1 VTEPRVTSP
10 GPEPAGSTVTTA
22 GPEAAGGTWWPSP
35 YGAGDRIGAGHEL
48 TPEATLAALRLPR
61 SGRVIELA
69 QLTTAD
75 VPVIQPRVHHQVIL
89 AHENLP
95 DVSRLAGDNRF
106 STFAEHVVTSYH
118 VGCHLD
124 GLGHAG
130 IDGRYYNG
138 LPYAEI
144 FAATG
149 LTQLGIEN
157 VRPWVGRGIVL
168 DIAALRRRACLDA
181 GTAITP
187 GDLEQASHDQGIE
200 VRPGDAV
207 LVHTGWSEL
216 WESEPERYAAS
227 EPGLDAEA
235 ADWLARRRV
244 SLVAV
249 DNWGCDVYPSPVPGQ
264 FFPVHQRLL
273 TMAGIYILE
282 NIRTS
287 DLVRA
292 AASTPFLFILG
303 VPRLQ
308 GATAAVVAPL
318 AVL

>member
-1 VTEPRVTSP
+1 MK
-10 GPEPAGSTVTTA
+10 
-22 GPEAAGGTWWPSP
+22 EAVMAADGRDQWWPSR
-35 YGAGDRIGAGHEL
+35 YGADDRIGAGNEL
-48 TPEATLAALRLPR
+48 TPGATLAALRLPR
-61 SGRVIELA
+61 SGQVVELA

-75 VPVIQPRVHHQVIL
+75 VPVIQPRVHHQLIM
-89 AHENLP
+89 AHENLEE
-95 DVSRLAGDNRF
+95 VTRRAGDNRF
-106 STFAEHVVTSYH
+106 STFSEHVVTSYH

-138 LPYAEI
+138 LHYSQI
-144 FAATG
+144 FTATG

-157 VRPWVGRGIVL
+157 ARPWVGRGIVL
-168 DIAALRRRACLDA
+168 DVAGPGDA
-181 GTAITP
+181 RLEGGTRVTP
-187 GDLEQASHDQGIE
+187 GDLNAAARRQGLEVQA
-200 VRPGDAV
+200 GDAV

-216 WESEPERYAAS
+216 WDSEPGRYAAT
-227 EPGLDAEA
+227 EPGLDADA
-235 ADWLARRRV
+235 ADWLARRQV
-244 SLVAV
+244 SLVGV

-264 FFPVHQRLL
+264 FFPAHQRLL
-273 TMAGIYILE
+273 TKAGIYILE

-287 DLVRA
+287 ELVRGA
-292 AASTPFLFILG
+292 AGSPFLFILG

>member
-1 VTEPRVTSP
+1 M
-10 GPEPAGSTVTTA
+10 
-22 GPEAAGGTWWPSP
+22 
-35 YGAGDRIGAGHEL
+35 
-48 TPEATLAALRLPR
+48 
-61 SGRVIELA
+61 
-69 QLTTAD
+69 
-75 VPVIQPRVHHQVIL
+75 PVIQPRIHHQVIL
-89 AHENLP
+89 AHETLE
-95 DVSRLAGDNRF
+95 DVSRQAGLNRL
-106 STFAEHVVTSYH
+106 STFQEHVVTSYH

-138 LPYAEI
+138 LPYSQV

-149 LTQLGIEN
+149 LRQLGIEN
-157 VRPWVGRGIVL
+157 ARPWVSRGIVL
-168 DIAALRRRACLDA
+168 DIAGLQGRERLAA
-181 GTAITP
+181 GTPVTA
-187 GDLEQASHDQGIE
+187 GDLERAASRQGAE
-200 VRPGDAV
+200 VCAGDAV

-216 WESEPERYAAS
+216 WEPEAQRYAAA
-227 EPGLDAEA
+227 EPGLDVEA
-235 ADWLARRRV
+235 AEWLAGHRV

-249 DNWGCDVYPSPVPGQ
+249 DNWGCDVYPSPERGQ

-273 TMAGIYILE
+273 TMSGIYILE

-287 DLVRA
+287 DLVRC
-292 AASTPFLFILG
+292 AASAPFLFILG

>member
-1 VTEPRVTSP
+1 VT
-10 GPEPAGSTVTTA
+10 GP
-22 GPEAAGGTWWPSP
+22 WWPSP
-35 YGAGDRIGAGHEL
+35 YGAGDRIGAGNEL

-61 SGRVIELA
+61 TGRVVELA

-75 VPVIQPRVHHQVIL
+75 VPVIAPRVHHQVIL
-89 AHENLP
+89 AHETLEE
-95 DVSRLAGDNRF
+95 VSRAAGDNRF

-138 LPYAEI
+138 LHYSQI

-157 VRPWVGRGIVL
+157 VRPWVGRGIAL
-168 DIAALRRRACLDA
+168 DVAGLRGTGRLGA
-181 GTAITP
+181 GVPVTP
-187 GDLEQASHDQGIE
+187 GDLERAARRQGLE
-200 VRPGDAV
+200 LRPGDA
-207 LVHTGWSEL
+207 
-216 WESEPERYAAS
+216 RYAAA
-227 EPGLDAEA
+227 EPGLDADA
-235 ADWLARRRV
+235 ADWLARQRV

-249 DNWGCDVYPSPVPGQ
+249 DNWGCDVYPSPVSGQ
-264 FFPVHQRLL
+264 FFPAHQRLL
-273 TMAGIYILE
+273 TKAGIYILE

-287 DLVRA
+287 TLVSDTA
-292 AASTPFLFILG
+292 AAPFLFILG

>member
-1 VTEPRVTSP
+1 VKGAHVDGKGHGP
-10 GPEPAGSTVTTA
+10 GRM
-22 GPEAAGGTWWPSP
+22 TWWPSV
-35 YGAGDRIGAGHEL
+35 YGADDRIGAGNEL
-48 TPEATLAALRLPR
+48 TPERTLAALRLPR
-61 SGRVIELA
+61 SGRVVELA

-75 VPVIQPRVHHQVIL
+75 APVIQPRVHHQVIL
-89 AHENLP
+89 AHETLE
-95 DVSRLAGDNRF
+95 DVSRRAGDNRL
-106 STFAEHVVTSYH
+106 STFSEHVVTSYH

-130 IDGRYYNG
+130 IHGRYYNG
-138 LPYAEI
+138 LHYSEI
-144 FAATG
+144 FAAAG

-157 VRPWVGRGIVL
+157 ARSWVGRGIVL
-168 DIAALRRRACLDA
+168 DVAGLRAVERLDA
-181 GTAITP
+181 GTPVTP
-187 GDLEQASHDQGIE
+187 DDLEQAARCQGIE
-200 VRPGDAV
+200 VRAGDAV

-216 WESEPERYAAS
+216 WETQPERYAAA
-227 EPGLDAEA
+227 EPGLDVEA

-249 DNWGCDVYPSPVPGQ
+249 DNWGCDAYPSPVPGQ

-287 DLVRA
+287 DLIRGT
-292 AASTPFLFILG
+292 ASAPFLFILG

>member
-1 VTEPRVTSP
+1 MT
-10 GPEPAGSTVTTA
+10 GP
-22 GPEAAGGTWWPSP
+22 WWPSP
-35 YGAGDRIGAGHEL
+35 YGAGDRIGAGNEL
-48 TPEATLAALRLPR
+48 SPEATLAALRLPR
-61 SGRVIELA
+61 TGRVVELA

-75 VPVIQPRVHHQVIL
+75 VPVIAPRVHHQVIL
-89 AHENLP
+89 AHETLEE
-95 DVSRLAGDNRF
+95 VARAAGDNRF

-138 LPYAEI
+138 LHYSQI

-168 DIAALRRRACLDA
+168 DVAGLRGTGYLDA
-181 GTAITP
+181 GVPVTS
-187 GDLEQASHDQGIE
+187 GDLEGAARRQGIE
-200 VRPGDAV
+200 VGAGDAV

-216 WESEPERYAAS
+216 WEHEPERYAAA
-227 EPGLDAEA
+227 EPGLDADA
-235 ADWLARRRV
+235 ADWLARHRV
-244 SLVAV
+244 SLAAV

-264 FFPVHQRLL
+264 FFPAHQRLL

-287 DLVRA
+287 ALVRGT
-292 AASTPFLFILG
+292 ASAPFLFILG

>member
-1 VTEPRVTSP
+1 MTGPR
-10 GPEPAGSTVTTA
+10 AGSQGQDA
-22 GPEAAGGTWWPSP
+22 WWPSV
-35 YGAGDRIGAGHEL
+35 YGAADRIGAGNEL

-61 SGRVIELA
+61 SGHVIELA

-75 VPVIQPRVHHQVIL
+75 VPVIQPRIHHQVIL
-89 AHENLP
+89 AHESLE
-95 DVSRLAGDNRF
+95 DVSRQAGDNRL
-106 STFAEHVVTSYH
+106 STFSEHVVTSYH

-138 LPYAEI
+138 LRYSEI
-144 FAATG
+144 FTATG

-168 DIAALRRRACLDA
+168 DIAGLRGLERLDA
-181 GTAITP
+181 GLAVTP
-187 GDLEQASHDQGIE
+187 DDLDRAARGQGLD
-200 VRPGDAV
+200 VRAGDAV

-216 WESEPERYAAS
+216 WARGPQRYAAA

-235 ADWLARRRV
+235 AEWLACRRV

-287 DLVRA
+287 ELVRST
-292 AASTPFLFILG
+292 ASAPFLFILG

>member
-1 VTEPRVTSP
+1 MTGPR
-10 GPEPAGSTVTTA
+10 AGSQGQDA
-22 GPEAAGGTWWPSP
+22 WWPSV
-35 YGAGDRIGAGHEL
+35 YGGADRIGAGNEL
-48 TPEATLAALRLPR
+48 RPEATLAALRLPR
-61 SGRVIELA
+61 SGHVIELA

-75 VPVIQPRVHHQVIL
+75 VPVIQPRIHHQVIL
-89 AHENLP
+89 AHESLE
-95 DVSRLAGDNRF
+95 DVSRQAGDNRL
-106 STFAEHVVTSYH
+106 STFSEHVVTSYH

-138 LPYAEI
+138 LHYSEI
-144 FAATG
+144 FTATG
-149 LTQLGIEN
+149 LAQLGIEN

-168 DIAALRRRACLDA
+168 DVAGLRGTGCLDV
-181 GTAITP
+181 GVPVTP
-187 GDLEQASHDQGIE
+187 GDLERAARRQGIE
-200 VRPGDAV
+200 VRAGDAV

-216 WESEPERYAAS
+216 WEDEPERYAAA
-227 EPGLDAEA
+227 EPGLDADA
-235 ADWLARRRV
+235 ADWLARHRV
-244 SLVAV
+244 SLAAV
-249 DNWGCDVYPSPVPGQ
+249 DNWGCDVYPSPAPGQ
-264 FFPVHQRLL
+264 FFPAHQRLL

-287 DLVRA
+287 ALVGS

>member
-1 VTEPRVTSP
+1 MTGPR
-10 GPEPAGSTVTTA
+10 AGSQGQDA
-22 GPEAAGGTWWPSP
+22 WWPSV
-35 YGAGDRIGAGHEL
+35 YGAADRIGAGNEL

-61 SGRVIELA
+61 SGYVIELA

-75 VPVIQPRVHHQVIL
+75 VPVIQPRIHHQVIL
-89 AHENLP
+89 AHESLE
-95 DVSRLAGDNRF
+95 DVSRQAGDNRL
-106 STFAEHVVTSYH
+106 STFSEHVVTSYH

-138 LPYAEI
+138 LHYSEI
-144 FAATG
+144 FTATG
-149 LTQLGIEN
+149 LAQLGIED

-168 DIAALRRRACLDA
+168 DIAGLRGLERLDA
-181 GTAITP
+181 GLAVTP
-187 GDLEQASHDQGIE
+187 DDLDRAARGQGID
-200 VRPGDAV
+200 VRAGDAV
-207 LVHTGWSEL
+207 LVHTGWGDL
-216 WESEPERYAAS
+216 WELEPQRYAAA
-227 EPGLDAEA
+227 EPGLDAA
-235 ADWLARRRV
+235 AAGWLAEHRA

-249 DNWGCDVYPSPVPGQ
+249 DNWGCDVFPSLVPGQ

-287 DLVRA
+287 ELVRCT
-292 AASTPFLFILG
+292 ASAPFLFILG

>member
-1 VTEPRVTSP
+1 MADDGLEP
-10 GPEPAGSTVTTA
+10 GPP
-22 GPEAAGGTWWPSP
+22 GTDDPWWPSV
-35 YGAGDRIGAGHEL
+35 YGADDRIGAGNEL
-48 TPEATLAALRLPR
+48 TAEATLAALRLPR

-69 QLTTAD
+69 QLTDAD
-75 VPVIQPRVHHQVIL
+75 VPVIKPRIHHQVIL
-89 AHENLP
+89 AHESLEE
-95 DVSRLAGDNRF
+95 VSRQAGDNRF
-106 STFAEHVVTSYH
+106 STFQEQVVTSYH

-138 LPYAEI
+138 LHYSQI

-168 DIAALRRRACLDA
+168 DVAGLHRCERLDA
-181 GTAITP
+181 GTPITP
-187 GDLEQASHDQGIE
+187 DDLDGAARRQRLE
-200 VRPGDAV
+200 VRAGDAV

-216 WESEPERYAAS
+216 WPTQLERYAAA

-235 ADWLARRRV
+235 ASWLARCRV

-249 DNWGCDVYPSPVPGQ
+249 DNWGCDVYPNPAAGQ
-264 FFPVHQRLL
+264 FFPAHQRLL

-287 DLVRA
+287 DLVRDTA
-292 AASTPFLFILG
+292 TAPFLFILG

-308 GATAAVVAPL
+308 GATAAVAAPL

>member
-1 VTEPRVTSP
+1 MTGPR
-10 GPEPAGSTVTTA
+10 AGSQGQDA
-22 GPEAAGGTWWPSP
+22 WWPSV
-35 YGAGDRIGAGHEL
+35 YGAADRIGAGNEL

-61 SGRVIELA
+61 SGHVIELA
-69 QLTTAD
+69 QLTTAG
-75 VPVIQPRVHHQVIL
+75 VPVIQPRIHHQVIL
-89 AHENLP
+89 AHESLE
-95 DVSRLAGDNRF
+95 DVSRQAGDNRL
-106 STFAEHVVTSYH
+106 STFSEHVVTSYH

-138 LPYAEI
+138 LHYSEI
-144 FAATG
+144 FTTTG
-149 LTQLGIEN
+149 LTELGIEN

-168 DIAALRRRACLDA
+168 DIAGLRGLERLDA
-181 GTAITP
+181 GLAITP
-187 GDLEQASHDQGIE
+187 DDLDGAARGQGID
-200 VRPGDAV
+200 VRAGDAV

-216 WESEPERYAAS
+216 WAREPQRYAAA

-235 ADWLARRRV
+235 AEWLARRRV

-287 DLVRA
+287 ELVR
-292 AASTPFLFILG
+292 STALAPFLFILG

>member
-1 VTEPRVTSP
+1 MVADGQDP
-10 GPEPAGSTVTTA
+10 
-22 GPEAAGGTWWPSP
+22 WWPSI
-35 YGAGDRIGAGHEL
+35 YGADDRAGAGNEL
-48 TPEATLAALRLPR
+48 TAESTMAALRLPR

-69 QLTTAD
+69 QPTTAS
-75 VPVIQPRVHHQVIL
+75 VPVIEPRVHHQLIM
-89 AHENLP
+89 AHENLEA
-95 DVSRLAGDNRF
+95 VSRRAGDNRF
-106 STFAEHVVTSYH
+106 STFSEQVVTSYH

-138 LPYAEI
+138 LHYSEI

-157 VRPWVGRGIVL
+157 VRPWVGRGVVL
-168 DIAALRRRACLDA
+168 DVAAGHGGARLDG
-181 GTAITP
+181 GTPVTA
-187 GDLEQASHDQGIE
+187 GDLDDAARRQGLEVQA
-200 VRPGDAV
+200 GDAV

-216 WESEPERYAAS
+216 WDSEPGRYADT
-227 EPGLDAEA
+227 EPGLDADA

-244 SLVAV
+244 SLAAV
-249 DNWGCDVYPSPVPGQ
+249 DNWGCDVYPNPVPGQ
-264 FFPVHQRLL
+264 FFPAHQRLL
-273 TMAGIYILE
+273 TRAGIYILE

-292 AASTPFLFILG
+292 AAGAPFLFILG

>member
-1 VTEPRVTSP
+1 VTGPR
-10 GPEPAGSTVTTA
+10 AGSQGQDA
-22 GPEAAGGTWWPSP
+22 WWPSV
-35 YGAGDRIGAGHEL
+35 YGAADRIGAGNEL

-61 SGRVIELA
+61 SGHVIELA

-75 VPVIQPRVHHQVIL
+75 VPVIQPRIHHQVIL
-89 AHENLP
+89 AHESLE
-95 DVSRLAGDNRF
+95 DVSSQAGDNRL
-106 STFAEHVVTSYH
+106 STFSEHVVTSYH

-138 LPYAEI
+138 LHYSEI
-144 FAATG
+144 FTATG
-149 LTQLGIEN
+149 LAQLGIEN
-157 VRPWVGRGIVL
+157 VWPWVGRGIVL
-168 DIAALRRRACLDA
+168 DIAGLRGLERLDA
-181 GTAITP
+181 GLAVTP
-187 GDLEQASHDQGIE
+187 DDLDRAARGQDVD
-200 VRPGDAV
+200 VRAGDAV

-216 WESEPERYAAS
+216 WAREPQRYAAG

-235 ADWLARRRV
+235 AEWLARRQV

-287 DLVRA
+287 ELVRST
-292 AASTPFLFILG
+292 ASAPFLFILG

>member
-1 VTEPRVTSP
+1 MKE
-10 GPEPAGSTVTTA
+10 AA
-22 GPEAAGGTWWPSP
+22 MAAGGQDPWWPSR
-35 YGAGDRIGAGHEL
+35 YGADDRVGAGNEL
-48 TPEATLAALRLPR
+48 TSEATLDALRLPR
-61 SGRVIELA
+61 SGQVVELA

-75 VPVIQPRVHHQVIL
+75 VPVIQPRIHHQLIM
-89 AHENLP
+89 AHENLEAVVRP
-95 DVSRLAGDNRF
+95 AGDNHF
-106 STFAEHVVTSYH
+106 STFSEQVVTSYH

-138 LPYAEI
+138 LHYSEI
-144 FAATG
+144 FTATG

-168 DIAALRRRACLDA
+168 DIAAGSGGAPLEGGTPVTRDDLDRAARR
-181 GTAITP
+181 
-187 GDLEQASHDQGIE
+187 QGLE
-200 VRPGDAV
+200 VRAGDAV

-216 WESEPERYAAS
+216 WDREPERYAAT
-227 EPGLDAEA
+227 EPGLDADA
-235 ADWLARRRV
+235 ADWLAGRRV
-244 SLVAV
+244 SLAAV

-264 FFPVHQRLL
+264 FFPAHQRLL
-273 TMAGIYILE
+273 TKAGIHILE

-287 DLVRA
+287 ELARMA
-292 AASTPFLFILG
+292 AGTPFLFILG